1 MADLHHKN
9 HKNRENREN
18 PQNPQNPENPENL
31 VNAAVHHE
39 HSDVN
44 IRAILGFGGALFAVA
59 VAVHVLIYAL
69 FGYFDSREGVQRPA
83 EYPLA
88 ASQGHREP
96 PEPRLQTDPRQDL
109 ADMRAKE
116 DEQLQSY
123 GWVDKNAGIV
133 RIPIEAAMKLTL
145 ERGLPAR
152 TEPKR

>member
-1 MADLHHKN
+1 MADLHHEN
-9 HKNRENREN
+9 HENREN
-18 PQNPQNPENPENL
+18 HANPD
-31 VNAAVHHE
+31 VSHE
-39 HSDVN
+39 QSDVN
-44 IRAILGFGGALFAVA
+44 IRGILGFGAALIAVA
-59 VAVHVLIYAL
+59 VAVHLLIFGL
-69 FGYFDSREGVQRPA
+69 FAYFNSREGIQGPA

-123 GWVDKNAGIV
+123 GWVDKNAGVV
-133 RIPIEAAMKLTL
+133 RIPIDAAMKLTL

-152 TEPKR
+152 QGKP